1 LVQEKHY
8 IDAHFEETEDHND
21 QIKFEIRMMYDSLK
35 QDKADA
41 EAEYEA
47 KIKELVQLE
56 IKEKMVRLKYEKMM
70 EDMKQRIEINIHNQ
84 ELAEKEI
91 E

>member
-1 LVQEKHY
+1 
-8 IDAHFEETEDHND
+8 
-21 QIKFEIRMMYDSLK
+21 MMYDQLK
-35 QDKADA
+35 QDKVDA
-41 EAEYEA
+41 EAEYEE

-56 IKEKMVRLKYEKMM
+56 IKEKMVKLKYEKMM

-84 ELAEKEI
+84 KLAEKEI